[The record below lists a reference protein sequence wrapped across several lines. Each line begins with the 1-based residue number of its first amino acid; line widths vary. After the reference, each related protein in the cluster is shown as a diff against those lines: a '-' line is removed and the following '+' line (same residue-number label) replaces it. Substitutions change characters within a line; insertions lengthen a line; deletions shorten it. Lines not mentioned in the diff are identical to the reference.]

1 MPQLHRVRPHHAP
14 LVAFE
19 HLCIGAWLAIIV
31 VTWTIVFADFGQRW
45 KAEGV
50 EVVLGVAL
58 VTFAL
63 RRHGRGLDVLLPF
76 ALLTLA
82 FCGFYYVAPPVLG
95 LVKPGS
101 VEKHALATTVAATLD
116 GTETV
121 LLLLHFVRTWR
132 R

>member
-1 MPQLHRVRPHHAP
+1 MAQSQRVRPHHAP

-50 EVVLGVAL
+50 EVALGVAL
-58 VTFAL
+58 VFFAL
-63 RRHGRGLDVLLPF
+63 RRQARGLDLLLPF

-82 FCGFYYVAPPVLG
+82 FCGFYYVAPPLLG
-95 LVKPGS
+95 VVKPGS
-101 VEKHALATTVAATLD
+101 AEKLALAKSVAAALD
-116 GTETV
+116 GAETV
-121 LLLLHFVRTWR
+121 VLLLHFVRTWR